1 MDRASDYG
9 SEGWGFESLRAR
21 HDIGPRSRNFPARGL
36 FAAPEVCCHGGM
48 SEPNDPNPTP
58 EKLLAGVIAEHF
70 IDAQV
75 AEDDGV
81 QSTKIGRASCRERV

>member
-1 MDRASDYG
+1 
-9 SEGWGFESLRAR
+9 
-21 HDIGPRSRNFPARGL
+21 
-36 FAAPEVCCHGGM
+36 M

-75 AEDDGV
+75 VEDDGV
-81 QSTKIGRASCRERV
+81 QVVQLGEGLPVIEWPHQFDAGGAAPRRLPHP